1 MKSNAEV
8 VYRDLD
14 ASPTLNDTI
23 SKRIDKLY
31 RFSDS
36 IIHSRVVLDS
46 PHKHKHKGKI
56 FRASIEVDLKGA
68 PLLVSN
74 DDESMHVAVR
84 DAFETMERKLKEE
97 SSKRKQ
103 IRH

>member
-8 VYRDLD
+8 VYRDID
-14 ASPTLNDTI
+14 SSPALNDTI
-23 SKRIDKLY
+23 HKRVEKLH

-36 IIHSRVVLDS
+36 IMHSRVVLDS

-56 FRASIEVDLKGA
+56 FRASIEIDMKGN
-68 PLLVSN
+68 PIMVSN

-84 DAFETMERKLKEE
+84 DAFETVERKLKQEN
-97 SSKRKQ
+97 SRRKDA
-103 IRH
+103 RH

>member
-8 VYRDLD
+8 VYRDLES
-14 ASPTLNDTI
+14 SPALNDTI
-23 SKRIDKLY
+23 NKRMEKLH
-31 RFSDS
+31 RFSDA

-56 FRASIEVDLKGA
+56 FRASIEIDVKGN

-97 SSKRKQ
+97 SSKRKNT
-103 IRH
+103 RH